1 VLRAFIVWL
10 AHAVKDTTK
19 QRLKQMARRFS
30 FLLDRVRYAKSL
42 RLGIT
47 LGVCMSGL
55 RPMTQS
61 ACHLLSLGAIVQAWL

>member
-1 VLRAFIVWL
+1 MARARRQG
-10 AHAVKDTTK
+10 HYEK
-19 QRLKQMARRFS
+19 RLKQMARRFS
-30 FLLDRVRYAKSL
+30 FLPDCVRFAKSL

-55 RPMTQS
+55 KPMTQS